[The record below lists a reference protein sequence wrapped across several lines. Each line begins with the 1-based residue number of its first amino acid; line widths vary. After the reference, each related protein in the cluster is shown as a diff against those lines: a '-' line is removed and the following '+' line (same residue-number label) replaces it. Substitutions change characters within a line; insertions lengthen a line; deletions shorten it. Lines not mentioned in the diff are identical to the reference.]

1 MTSSWQRTVAT
12 SRYHF
17 DRTRTDPRWD
27 TVTGLG
33 WLDPDAWR
41 DDIEDIVNDSR
52 QATWATRGYKEP
64 GVAIPAADLESEQND
79 LARIGADP
87 EMVISNIGWELPRSL
102 RDIAADFALDNG
114 MYRLHVQLPGQ
125 VWTRHIDK
133 LDKFCP
139 EDPQKVLRIMI
150 QLTAW
155 QPGQFWE
162 FGNYQYRGWRAGDVT
177 TFDWR
182 NVPHCTANA
191 GHHPRITLQLTGVRT
206 EGTEKYLDVIKNL
219 G

>member
-1 MTSSWQRTVAT
+1 MMSSWQHTVAT

-17 DRTRTDPRWD
+17 DRTRQDPRWD

-33 WLDPDAWR
+33 WIDPEAWC
-41 DDIEDIVNDSR
+41 DDLGEIIEHS
-52 QATWATRGYKEP
+52 QPATWETRGYKEKDR
-64 GVAIPAADLESEQND
+64 AIPSDDLIAEQND

-87 EMVISNIGWELPRSL
+87 DMVISNIGWELPRSL
-102 RDIAADFALDNG
+102 RDITANFALANE
-114 MYRLHVQLPGQ
+114 MNRLHVQWPGQ

-139 EDPQKVLRIMI
+139 EDPSRVMRIMI
-150 QLTAW
+150 QLTDW

-191 GHHPRITLQLTGVRT
+191 GHHPRVTLQLTGART
-206 EGTEKYLDVIKNL
+206 AGTEKYLDLIKNL

>member
-1 MTSSWQRTVAT
+1 MKSSWDSTVLK

-17 DRTRTDPRWD
+17 DRTRMDPRWD
-27 TVTGLG
+27 TVIGLG
-33 WLDPDAWR
+33 WIDPDAWSG
-41 DDIEDIVNDSR
+41 DIEDIVNEST
-52 QATWATRGYKEP
+52 QATWATRGYRQA
-64 GVAIPAADLESEQND
+64 GVEIPTEDLEAEEND

-87 EMVISNIGWELPRSL
+87 AMTISNIGWTLPPSL
-102 RDIAADFALDNG
+102 QEIAHGFALDNA
-114 MYRLHVQLPGQ
+114 MNRLHVQLPGQ

-133 LDKFCP
+133 LDKFSP
-139 EDPQKVLRIMI
+139 DNPKEVMRIMI
-150 QLTAW
+150 QLTDW

-162 FGNYQYRGWRAGDVT
+162 FGNYQYRGWRAGEVI

-191 GHHPRITLQLTGVRT
+191 GHRPRVTLQLTGRRT
-206 EGTEKYLDVIKNL
+206 PATERFLGLIKKW

>member
-1 MTSSWQRTVAT
+1 MMSSWQQTVT
-12 SRYHF
+12 KSRYHF
-17 DRTRTDPRWD
+17 DRTRQDPRWD

-33 WLDPDAWR
+33 WIDPEAWQDDLNTIIRDAAP
-41 DDIEDIVNDSR
+41 
-52 QATWATRGYKEP
+52 ATWQTRGYQEKDRP
-64 GVAIPAADLESEQND
+64 IPSEDLAAEQND
-79 LARIGADP
+79 LRTIGADP
-87 EMVISNIGWELPRSL
+87 DMVISNIGWELPRSL
-102 RDIAADFALDNG
+102 RDITADFALANE
-114 MYRLHVQLPGQ
+114 MNRLHVQWPGQ

-139 EDPQKVLRIMI
+139 EDPGRVMRIMI
-150 QLTAW
+150 QLTDW

-162 FGNYQYRGWRAGDVT
+162 FGNYQYRGWRAGDVV

-191 GHHPRITLQLTGVRT
+191 GHQPRITLQLTGART
-206 EGTEKYLDVIKNL
+206 AGTEKYLDLIKNL

>member
-1 MTSSWQRTVAT
+1 MTSSWQQTVAK

-17 DRTRTDPRWD
+17 DRHRLDPRWD

-33 WLDPDAWR
+33 WIDPEQWR
-41 DDIEDIVNDSR
+41 DDIENIINSSTA
-52 QATWATRGYKEP
+52 ATWATRGYKEP
-64 GVAIPAADLESEQND
+64 GVDIPSADLAAEQND

-87 EMVISNIGWELPRSL
+87 VMIISNIGWELPRSL
-102 RDIAADFALDNG
+102 REITADFALANE
-114 MYRLHVQLPGQ
+114 MNRLHVQLPGQ

-139 EDPQKVLRIMI
+139 EDPSRVMRIMI
-150 QLTAW
+150 QLTDW

-191 GHHPRITLQLTGVRT
+191 GHQPRVTLQLTGVRT
-206 EGTEKYLDVIKNL
+206 AGTEKYLELIKNL

>member
-17 DRTRTDPRWD
+17 DRTRQDPRWD
-27 TVTGLG
+27 TVIGLG
-33 WLDPDAWR
+33 WLDPEAWR
-41 DDIEDIVNDSR
+41 DDITEIIKHSR
-52 QATWATRGYKEP
+52 PATWETRGYKQP
-64 GVAIPAADLESEQND
+64 GVDIPSEDLTAEQND
-79 LARIGADP
+79 LRTIGADP
-87 EMVISNIGWELPRSL
+87 DMTISNIGWELPRSL
-102 RDIAADFALDNG
+102 KEIADDFSLENAMN
-114 MYRLHVQLPGQ
+114 RLHVQWPGQ

-139 EDPQKVLRIMI
+139 DTPSRVMRVMI
-150 QLTAW
+150 QLTDW

-191 GHHPRITLQLTGVRT
+191 GHQPRVTLQLTGART
-206 EGTEKYLDVIKNL
+206 AGTEKYLELIKNL

>member
-17 DRTRTDPRWD
+17 DRTRQDPRWD
-27 TVTGLG
+27 TVIGLG
-33 WLDPDAWR
+33 WLDPEAWR
-41 DDIEDIVNDSR
+41 DDITEIIKHSR
-52 QATWATRGYKEP
+52 PATWETRGYKQP
-64 GVAIPAADLESEQND
+64 GVDIPPEDLAAEQND
-79 LARIGADP
+79 LRTIGADP
-87 EMVISNIGWELPRSL
+87 DMTISNIGWELPRSL
-102 RDIAADFALDNG
+102 KEIADDFSLENAMN
-114 MYRLHVQLPGQ
+114 RLHVQWPGQ

-139 EDPQKVLRIMI
+139 DTPSRVMRIMI
-150 QLTAW
+150 QLTDW

-177 TFDWR
+177 TFDSR

-191 GHHPRITLQLTGVRT
+191 GHHPRVTLQLTGART
-206 EGTEKYLDVIKNL
+206 TGTEKYLDLIKNL
-219 G
+219 V

>member
-1 MTSSWQRTVAT
+1 MTSSWQQTVAK

-17 DRTRTDPRWD
+17 NRHRLDPRWD

-33 WLDPDAWR
+33 WIDPEQWR
-41 DDIEDIVNDSR
+41 DDIENIINSSTA
-52 QATWATRGYKEP
+52 ATWATRGYKEKDRE
-64 GVAIPAADLESEQND
+64 IPSEDLAAEEND
-79 LARIGADP
+79 LARIGADSA
-87 EMVISNIGWELPRSL
+87 MTISNIGWELPRSL
-102 RDIAADFALDNG
+102 REITADFALANE
-114 MYRLHVQLPGQ
+114 MNRLHVQLPGQ

-139 EDPQKVLRIMI
+139 EDPSRVMRIMI
-150 QLTAW
+150 QLTDW

-191 GHHPRITLQLTGVRT
+191 GHQPRVTLQLTGVRT
-206 EGTEKYLDVIKNL
+206 AGTEKYLELIKNL